1 MTTRTVPSHRA
12 PAHTSTTGTMTSRK
26 IPARR
31 ADAGNAV
38 AEFVLV
44 AALLSL
50 VFAAVLQIVLAIH
63 VRNTVTDSALA
74 GARHASL
81 VGHTPD
87 QGAEVARELITT
99 AISPSYA
106 EDITVSEDHEAGLV
120 TVTIRTPVPVVGF
133 LGPSGVWELRGRAL
147 MEDPS

>member
-1 MTTRTVPSHRA
+1 MRS
-12 PAHTSTTGTMTSRK
+12 
-26 IPARR
+26 RR

-44 AALLSL
+44 AGLLSL

-74 GARHASL
+74 GARHAGL

-87 QGAEVARELITT
+87 DGAAVARELIST
-99 AISPSYA
+99 ALSPRFA
-106 EDITVSEDHEAGLV
+106 EDITASHDREAGLITV
-120 TVTIRTPVPVVGF
+120 TVRSPVPVVGL
-133 LGPSGVWELRGRAL
+133 LGPSGVWELSGRAL
-147 MEDPS
+147 AEDPT